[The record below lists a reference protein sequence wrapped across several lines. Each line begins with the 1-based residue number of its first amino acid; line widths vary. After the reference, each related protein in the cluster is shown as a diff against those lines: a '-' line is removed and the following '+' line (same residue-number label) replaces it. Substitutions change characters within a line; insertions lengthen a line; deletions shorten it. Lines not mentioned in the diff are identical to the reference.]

1 MRFKKMMIPLILLAF
16 LISMSYACAID
27 ANDTQAS
34 SDEQSPMELTQT
46 EEIDSTDEAHTIG
59 QTETSETLSANSGTY
74 SGLSVGNEADYAL
87 NSTNVT
93 VTTSKIP
100 TEIIIANATMDL
112 TVLKFTSAGATLNPS
127 KAGDLNYTSSNSSV
141 VMVISGTIIPR
152 AVGNATITVSFNGNS
167 EYAAAEN
174 RTIFVTVSLNDVSV
188 TVDNATLDL
197 KVGDTHAIKATTIPE
212 IVKEHD
218 INYTSSNESVA
229 IVDENGIVT
238 AISKGNAI
246 ITVTVGDDE
255 VFAKNST
262 EILIRVNNIP
272 TELTADDVST
282 VYNVNRYLTIT
293 LKDINGNPIGNA
305 TVTVDLNGAK
315 TYTTNNNGQVTIN
328 VAKLVPNTY
337 TARITFK
344 ESANYLESE
353 KTVKVTVKKAASKL
367 TAKKKT
373 FKKSEKVKKYT
384 ITLKSGKTP
393 IKKAKVTIKL
403 GKKTFKATTNAKGK
417 ATFKIKKM
425 TQKKKYNAVIKYK
438 GDKYYT
444 AVTQKVK
451 IKIK

>member
-59 QTETSETLSANSGTY
+59 QTEKSETLSANPSTH

-93 VTTSKIP
+93 VIASKIP

-127 KAGDLNYTSSNSSV
+127 KAGDLNYTSSNSSI

-272 TELTADDVST
+272 TEFRADDVAT

-425 TQKKKYNAVIKYK
+425 TQKKKYNAIIKYK

>member
-59 QTETSETLSANSGTY
+59 QTEKSETLSANPSTH

-93 VTTSKIP
+93 VIASKIP

-127 KAGDLNYTSSNSSV
+127 KAGDLNYTSSNSSI

-218 INYTSSNESVA
+218 IKYTSSNESVA
-229 IVDENGIVT
+229 TVDENGIVT

-272 TELTADDVST
+272 TELTADDVAT

-425 TQKKKYNAVIKYK
+425 TQKKKYNAIIKYK